1 MAANVIKIKELP
13 IKPGSDIK
21 SQDIMLIEDTV
32 DTKQITIE
40 DLQIFFSSDKKIT
53 ALKDSLE
60 KQINDLS
67 KELDQKI
74 KDLDSKDSDL
84 KKKVEDL
91 YNDHENTKRRLG
103 DLIEK
108 VTDISNLLDKTI
120 DRVSNNEKAIKNLQD
135 FTSAIRK
142 DLDTAIS
149 NINKHAER
157 LAAIEK
163 KNTEQDDRLSQNE
176 KDISDLDKK
185 VTDNINRIDNTIAN
199 NATDAKAYSDKL
211 YDQIMMY
218 IDYYHHYH
226 EDPPNF
232 DDPYGADTKLMNTI
246 FKIGAIYETIRDDF
260 DPKEYLPG
268 EWEYVGDT
276 YVYDLDGDPVLRKH
290 TYVRRK

>member
-13 IKPGSDIK
+13 IKPGSDIGSK
-21 SQDIMLIEDTV
+21 DIMLIEDTV

-74 KDLDSKDSDL
+74 KDLESKDSDL

-135 FTSAIRK
+135 FTSTIRK
-142 DLDTAIS
+142 DLDTAID
-149 NINKHAER
+149 NINKHGDR
-157 LAAIEK
+157 LTAIET
-163 KNTEQDDRLSQNE
+163 KNTEQDNRLAQNE
-176 KDISDLDKK
+176 KDISDLDNKI
-185 VTDNINRIDNTIAN
+185 TYNINRIDNTIAN
-199 NATDAKAYSDKL
+199 NATNAKTYSDQL
-211 YDQIMMY
+211 YDQIMKY

-246 FKIGAIYETIRDDF
+246 FKIGAIYETVQDDF
-260 DPKEYLPG
+260 NPKDYLPG
-268 EWEYVGDT
+268 DWEYAGDT
-276 YVYDLDGDPVLRKH
+276 YVYDMDGNPILRKH
-290 TYVRRK
+290 TYIRRK